1 LSAAFSRRT
10 LLAGLG
16 SAGLAAT
23 LPAGGLGAATGGFI
37 DVHHHQYPPR
47 LLAAAKAEA
56 ARTGVPLA
64 PYVRDWSPQRSLEV
78 MDANGIATSVL
89 VLAQSDGVW
98 DLRDP
103 AGMRRMARAC
113 NEHGAEMVRAHP
125 GRYAFFAWL
134 PMPDV
139 EGGLAE
145 IAYALDH
152 LGASGIG
159 FFTSYDK
166 QWVGDPAFRPV
177 WDELDRR
184 GAVAYFHPL
193 AATPCCANLVAP
205 VRDNYIEFPQDTA
218 RAVMSLLFNGVLAT
232 HRNVK
237 WIFSHAGGPVP
248 VYAHRVATLSAAR
261 PDIAKVAPDGV
272 MAELGRLNFETANA
286 AYAPSMD
293 ALLDIVPLSHVVF
306 GTDFPYV
313 SCEENLKSFG
323 ALKLAAD
330 ARAAITRENALRMI
344 PRLPGGK

>member
-1 LSAAFSRRT
+1 VTALLSRRA

-16 SAGLAAT
+16 AASIAT
-23 LPAGGLGAATGGFI
+23 LLPHAHAGAQTGGFI
-37 DVHHHQYPPR
+37 DVHHHQYPPEM
-47 LLAAAKAEA
+47 LAATKAEA
-56 ARTGVPLA
+56 ARTGVTLPPAIANWTPQQSLA
-64 PYVRDWSPQRSLEV
+64 T

-98 DLRDP
+98 TPGDP

-113 NEHGAEMVRAHP
+113 NEHGAAMAKAHP

-139 EGGLAE
+139 EGSLAE

-159 FFTSYDK
+159 FFTSYGK
-166 QWVGDPAFRPV
+166 QWPGDPAFKAV

-184 GAVAYFHPL
+184 GAVAYFHPY
-193 AATPCCANLVAP
+193 APSCCTNLVTP
-205 VRDNYIEFPQDTA
+205 VRDNYVEFPQDTA

-232 HRNVK
+232 HHNIA

-248 VYAHRVATLSAAR
+248 LYARRVATLAQNR
-261 PDIAKVAPDGV
+261 PDLARVAPNGI
-272 MAELGRLNFETANA
+272 MAEIARLNFETANA
-286 AYAPSMD
+286 AYQPNID
-293 ALLDIVPLSHVVF
+293 ALLDIVPIDHVVF
-306 GTDFPYV
+306 GTDYPYV
-313 SCEENLKSFG
+313 TAQDNVKSFG
-323 ALKLAAD
+323 ELQLSPAQ
-330 ARAAITRENALRMI
+330 RAAITRENALKLI